1 MVNKDEETEGSDSYI
16 YFKAIESQL
25 NLVVRKDDD
34 PNTVKIEEPEKAG
47 TEEQKKINNSLCIYL
62 YSSSNIYIYIY
73 INYYSSSD
81 FFSIPKTGAVISL
94 QSCVALLHQVDMYR
108 YILFSLVTIYCILII
123 IIIIII
129 IIILFLYIFGEKIA

>member
-1 MVNKDEETEGSDSYI
+1 MDIRSCVLVIRFNPLESLNSYIQSRGRARHEYSNYIVMVNKDEETEGSDSYI

-62 YSSSNIYIYIY
+62 YSSSNIYIYI
-73 INYYSSSD
+73 
-81 FFSIPKTGAVISL
+81 
-94 QSCVALLHQVDMYR
+94 
-108 YILFSLVTIYCILII
+108 
-123 IIIIII
+123 
-129 IIILFLYIFGEKIA
+129 